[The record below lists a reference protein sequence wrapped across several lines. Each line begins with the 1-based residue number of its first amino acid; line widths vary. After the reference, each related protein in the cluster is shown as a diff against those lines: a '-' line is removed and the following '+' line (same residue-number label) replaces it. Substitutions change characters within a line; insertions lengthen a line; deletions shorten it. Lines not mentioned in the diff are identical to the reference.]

1 MIWFQQCDATRHT
14 KTTNDSLNLKIH
26 KIMRK
31 CFSYDNKGIKAHL
44 EQEGVMNCARV
55 FQALGMAHPPA
66 LIPYHTELY
75 TMERKVME
83 SNGIAG
89 NMECDTRLSGNS
101 SYNQPFS
108 FLLLLFFI
116 LQFAIPFLFSFSLS
130 GE

>member
-1 MIWFQQCDATRHT
+1 MMLWFQHCDATRHT
-14 KTTNDSLNLKIH
+14 RTTNDSLNLKIH

-44 EQEGVMNCARV
+44 EQEGVMICARV
-55 FQALGMAHPPA
+55 FQVLGMAHPPPF
-66 LIPYHTELY
+66 IPYHTEPYLN
-75 TMERKVME
+75 TME
-83 SNGIAG
+83 SNGMAG

-116 LQFAIPFLFSFSLS
+116 LQFAFPFLFSLW
-130 GE
+130 